1 MEVTLGEL
9 AVRFGCELR
18 GDPSARVDSVGALS
32 HAGARAITFLANPK
46 YVAQLKETRAG
57 AVILDAQSALQA
69 PVAALVAANPHATYA
84 RVATLLHPDPPLHP
98 GIHPQASVAPG
109 AQVDASAEIAAQA
122 FVGEGARIGARTI
135 LHSHVS
141 VGRFAEIG
149 ADCLI
154 HAQVSIRE
162 RVTLGDRV
170 VLQDGVVIG
179 ADGYGFARRRDGS
192 HEKIPQIGRV
202 VVEDDVEIGANT
214 TVDRPAVGE
223 TRIGAGSKI
232 DNLVQVAHGVQVGK
246 NVLLAAQVGVA
257 GSAVIEDQVILA
269 GQVGVVGHLTIG
281 KGTVATAQTGIPH
294 SVDPGSSVSGSP
306 AIPTR
311 DWLKASAVFRR
322 LPELRRVLSEL
333 ERRVTEL
340 EKE

>member
-1 MEVTLGEL
+1 VKLSELAARLDCVIEGDGDIDITRVAAIEDAGPGEL
-9 AVRFGCELR
+9 
-18 GDPSARVDSVGALS
+18 
-32 HAGARAITFLANPK
+32 TFFANPK
-46 YVAQLKETRAG
+46 YADALRRTRASAMIARPSVSG
-57 AVILDAQSALQA
+57 IPCAVLRTADPYLTFARALGLFA
-69 PVAALVAANPHATYA
+69 
-84 RVATLLHPDPPLHP
+84 DPWRPAP
-98 GIHPQASVAPG
+98 GIHRLAVVEPGAVVAP
-109 AQVDASAEIAAQA
+109 DATIGPFV
-122 FVGEGARIGARTI
+122 FVGEGARIGARTV

-192 HEKIPQIGRV
+192 HEKIPQIGCV

-294 SVDPGSSVSGSP
+294 SVDPGSSVSGYP

-322 LPELRRVLSEL
+322 LPELRRVLSDL